1 MWCIWLVVLL
11 VLSSGEK
18 YKHKTPSYKEQ
29 KLSRDEEKCN
39 IPWFVQGRNGTCHC
53 GNELGGIVQCDS
65 ETKEVTV
72 LDCYCLTNHYTV
84 EQGKS
89 HAVGCC
95 IFDIVNMSTFSGQ
108 FIYHSA
114 PAHCKEIHRKGTLCG
129 KCLDGYALPAY
140 SYDSR
145 CTKCDCE
152 LQNWWLYIVYA
163 FLPLTVFIVIILVF
177 RINVASPKLY
187 FFVFAAQHIASPLLI
202 RIFTLQGY
210 PGYFK
215 TILYF
220 IATVYGIWNLDFF
233 RVDVLPA
240 VCIDINPLHTL
251 ALDYLVVS
259 TP

>member
-1 MWCIWLVVLL
+1 MFVMRCIWLLLLL

-18 YKHKTPSYKEQ
+18 YEHKTLSYQEQ
-29 KLSRDEEKCN
+29 RSPRDQKIEEKCN

-95 IFDIVNMSTFSGQ
+95 IFDIVNISTFFGQ
-108 FIYHSA
+108 FIYHAA
-114 PAHCKEIHRKGTLCG
+114 PSHCKEIHRKGTLCG

-145 CTKCDCE
+145 CMKCDRE

-187 FFVFAAQHIASPLLI
+187 FFVFASQHIASPLLI

-233 RVDVLPA
+233 
-240 VCIDINPLHTL
+240 
-251 ALDYLVVS
+251 
-259 TP
+259 